1 MITNLTKSLRK
12 IRHVLP
18 GFVRALLTM
27 TWPEE
32 HQNVLNEAMTI
43 DSLLGISAPVTD
55 FNESSIHPI

>member
-1 MITNLTKSLRK
+1 MI
-12 IRHVLP
+12 
-18 GFVRALLTM
+18 
-27 TWPEE
+27 WPEE